1 MVDDLDIFHSFLWPS
16 TAVFKS
22 FLTFLKRHGCWQVKE
37 EEKENKQLKEE
48 NMMMANKTEMLKV
61 SLI

>member
-1 MVDDLDIFHSFLWPS
+1 MWPS

-22 FLTFLKRHGCWQVKE
+22 ILTFLKRHGFWQVKE

-48 NMMMANKTEMLKV
+48 NLMMANKTEMLKV